1 MGNASTLSSSNG
13 LTPYATASI
22 NRAEKLVY
30 NPLMAKTKG
39 VSDWAIIL
47 LVVILLVASNLY
59 WVMVTRDL
67 DERLD
72 NHVNAILQL
81 QDCYNNDV
89 KPCN

>member
-1 MGNASTLSSSNG
+1 
-13 LTPYATASI
+13 
-22 NRAEKLVY
+22 VY

-81 QDCYNNDV
+81 QDCYNKDV

>member
-1 MGNASTLSSSNG
+1 
-13 LTPYATASI
+13 
-22 NRAEKLVY
+22 
-30 NPLMAKTKG
+30 MAKTTKG

-59 WVMVTRDL
+59 WVVVNRDL
-67 DERLD
+67 EERLD

-89 KPCN
+89 KPCE